1 MLLDEVDL
9 LCVRKQTL
17 LYNLFDW
24 TARPGTKL
32 AVLAIA
38 NTMDLPE
45 RAFAGRVAS
54 RIGLTRTIFQPYSF
68 RQLQTIIQGRLKKIP
83 AFDPEAIE
91 LVSRKVAAVSGDAR
105 RALDICR
112 RATEITGRGASG
124 KIGMTEVDKALS
136 EMFSSLKVDI
146 CLRFW
151 FQFVDVVLPRY
162 MQLKVRRYTNS
173 CS

>member
-32 AVLAIA
+32 TVLAIA

-68 RQLQTIIQGRLKKIP
+68 RQLQTIIQDRLKKIL

-112 RATEITGRGASG
+112 RATEMSERGASG
-124 KIGMTEVDKALS
+124 KIGMNEVDRALS

-146 CLRFW
+146 
-151 FQFVDVVLPRY
+151 Y
-162 MQLKVRRYTNS
+162 
-173 CS
+173 

>member
-1 MLLDEVDL
+1 MVLLDEVDL
-9 LCVRKQTL
+9 LCTRKQTL

-24 TARPGTKL
+24 TARPGTRL
-32 AVLAIA
+32 TVLAIA

-68 RQLQTIIQGRLKKIP
+68 RQLHTIVQARLREIP
-83 AFDPEAIE
+83 AFDSEAIE

-112 RATEITGRGASG
+112 RATEVPRDNKSD
-124 KIGMTEVDKALS
+124 KIGITHVDKALT
-136 EMFSSLKVDI
+136 EMFSSLKVS
-146 CLRFW
+146 
-151 FQFVDVVLPRY
+151 QGA
-162 MQLKVRRYTNS
+162 
-173 CS
+173 